1 MFQPVNGEENCMEK
15 NYECQNQ
22 NTENI
27 KACLDIFY
35 IPYNSIRTF
44 GLSYTTPEKGSVN
57 MQPVRI
63 AAGDGAGELLNFLR
77 KELVEANT
85 DPDLFRINQEQE
97 DGLIAIECT
106 KNDRYRESK
115 TFLEQLSQVLA
126 DYLMTAYDGMLLN
139 RIAKKNYGY
148 LKPNERREII
158 LIAQKRIKDNDQNIL
173 DTVIRI
179 RRKNLVTK
187 KLTDFLNNSDH
198 IILEGFVTFRMQ
210 EYVKELEEIM
220 DWAVRQYL
228 IEREYQ
234 EFIKLLSCFVQMQKP
249 KFKCVHIIAEKD
261 SGFSI
266 YDENMERISEQ
277 WLIDL
282 AGDDADGIIKEED
295 LLISFLISAAPK
307 QIIMHNT
314 SDIRNKELIDTIMQV
329 FSGRVTAFND

>member
-1 MFQPVNGEENCMEK
+1 
-15 NYECQNQ
+15 
-22 NTENI
+22 
-27 KACLDIFY
+27 
-35 IPYNSIRTF
+35 
-44 GLSYTTPEKGSVN
+44 

-63 AAGDGAGELLNFLR
+63 AAGDGAIELLNYLR
-77 KELVEANT
+77 KELVESNA
-85 DPDLFRINQEQE
+85 DRELFKVNQEQE
-97 DGLIAIECT
+97 NGLIAVECT
-106 KNDRYRESK
+106 KQDKHREHK
-115 TFLEQLSQVLA
+115 TFVEKLSQVLA

-148 LKPNERREII
+148 LKPDERREIV
-158 LIAQKRIKDNDQNIL
+158 LLAQKKIKENNQNL
-173 DTVIRI
+173 FDTVIKI

-187 KLTDFLNNSDH
+187 KLADFLNQNNH

-228 IEREYQ
+228 IEKEYQ
-234 EFIKLLSCFVQMQKP
+234 EFIKLLTCFVQMQKP
-249 KFKCVHIIAEKD
+249 KFRCVHIIAEKD
-261 SGFSI
+261 SSFSI

-282 AGDDADGIIKEED
+282 AGEHADGIIKEED
-295 LLISFLISAAPK
+295 LLISFLISAAPR
-307 QIIMHNT
+307 QIIMHNI